1 LGEALNSARSE
12 LLPSSDAV
20 EWSQVSEAFEEAAS
34 TPAASNEAAAPSL
47 PDDLARDVYCILGM
61 PIDAVGMAT
70 ALARIETAAEG
81 TAPYLISTPNLNFLV
96 NCLSDP
102 EFRDSLLLSDLS
114 TADGMPIVW
123 IARMLGIPIKSR
135 LAGSSI
141 FEALATR
148 SSWKSGIGVFMFG
161 GAEGVA
167 EAAGRSLND
176 RAGSLS
182 CVGSLYPGF
191 GTLDDMSNSEVMTEI
206 NSSHAGFLVVALG
219 AAKGQSWLLR
229 NHDRINVPVRAH
241 LGAVINF
248 QAGTVKRAPSIL
260 QKTGL
265 EWLWRIREE
274 PRLWKR
280 YWKDGTALLRLF
292 ATRILP
298 LAIHAGMNK
307 FSAEESQGLQI
318 SLRQDHSSVVL
329 KLSGHATAAQIEVA
343 TSHFRD
349 ALAKA
354 TAQIVVDLDGVTAVD
369 QRFLGLLLMM
379 RKSCDRVG
387 TILKVIR
394 ASRSVERYFRLN
406 EVDYLLS
413 AGNRGRSAV
422 VRERRLP
429 RPAPLADA
437 NEAET
442 AQGLLH

>member
-1 LGEALNSARSE
+1 VDSSRSG
-12 LLPSSDAV
+12 LSPSSDAV
-20 EWSQVSEAFEEAAS
+20 EWSQVSGAFEEAAS
-34 TPAASNEAAAPSL
+34 PAIASHELATPSPS
-47 PDDLARDVYCILGM
+47 DDLARDVYCILGM
-61 PIDAVGMAT
+61 PVDAVGMA
-70 ALARIETAAEG
+70 AAIARIETAAEG

-96 NCLSDP
+96 NSLTDP
-102 EFRDSLLLSDLS
+102 EFRDSLLRSDLC

-123 IARMLGIPIKSR
+123 IARMLGIPIKDR

-141 FEALATR
+141 FDALAAR
-148 SSWKSGIGVFMFG
+148 RSWKRRMGVFMFG

-176 RAGSLS
+176 RAGSLD
-182 CVGSLYPGF
+182 CIGSLYPGF
-191 GTLDDMSNSEVMTEI
+191 GTLDDMSSNEVITTI
-206 NSSHAGFLVVALG
+206 NSGQANFLVVALG

-229 NHDRINVPVRAH
+229 NHDRIKVPVRAH

-292 ATRILP
+292 ATRVLP
-298 LAIHAGMNK
+298 LAIQAGISK
-307 FSAEESQGLQI
+307 FSTEESQGLQVVV
-318 SLRQDHSSVVL
+318 RQDYSSVVL
-329 KLSGHATAAQIEVA
+329 KLSGHATAAQIDVA
-343 TSHFRD
+343 TGHFRD

-354 TAQIVVDLDGVTAVD
+354 EAQIVVDLEGVTAVD

-379 RKSCDRVG
+379 LKSCDRVG
-387 TILKVIR
+387 TILKVTG
-394 ASRSVERYFRLN
+394 ASRSVERCFRLN
-406 EVDYLLS
+406 EADFLLPV
-413 AGNRGRSAV
+413 GNRGRSAL
-422 VRERRLP
+422 VREQRLP
-429 RPAPLADA
+429 RPAPLPNQ
-437 NEAET
+437 NEPET

>member
-1 LGEALNSARSE
+1 MNSARSE

-102 EFRDSLLLSDLS
+102 EFRDSLLLSDLC

-167 EAAGRSLND
+167 EAAGQSLND

-206 NSSHAGFLVVALG
+206 NSCQAGFLVVALG

-229 NHDRINVPVRAH
+229 NHDRIKVPVRAH

-280 YWKDGTALLRLF
+280 YWKDGAALLRLL
-292 ATRILP
+292 ATRVLP
-298 LAIHAGMNK
+298 LAIQARMNK
-307 FSAEESQGLQI
+307 FSAKESQDLQVVV
-318 SLRQDHSSVVL
+318 RQEYSSVVL
-329 KLSGHATAAQIEVA
+329 KLSGHATAANIDVA
-343 TSHFRD
+343 TGHFRD
-349 ALAKA
+349 ALAKEEV
-354 TAQIVVDLDGVTAVD
+354 QIVVDLEDVTAVD

-387 TILKVIR
+387 SILKVIG
-394 ASRSVERYFRLN
+394 ASRSVERCFRLN
-406 EVDYLLS
+406 EADFLLP

-422 VRERRLP
+422 VREQRLP
-429 RPAPLADA
+429 RPAPLPNP
-437 NEAET
+437 NEPET
-442 AQGLLH
+442 AHGLLH